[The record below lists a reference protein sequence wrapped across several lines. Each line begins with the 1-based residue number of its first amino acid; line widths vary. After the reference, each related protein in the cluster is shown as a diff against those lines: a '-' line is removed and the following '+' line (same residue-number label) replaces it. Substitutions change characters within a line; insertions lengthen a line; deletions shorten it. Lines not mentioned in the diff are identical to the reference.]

1 MHQTYPSTPQI
12 PSTHAPPPQLA
23 SAYPLPPGSSPFSN
37 SSSAKLKKNSKKKL
51 GSYNY
56 WANGRAFSGFK
67 NLAVLELLGISNLDC
82 LGEIAECMKASSKS
96 LKSLTLSLSN
106 ELALRARKPSASTNI
121 VDDPSDSDPDGED
134 DEMLEEPSSLPPGT
148 APGQTVNEADIRKE
162 KLAQEDI
169 LARIFDLQSVA
180 GQGRKLERS
189 VARPS
194 SSAFSK
200 LFEGDGSSFMS
211 DLRSM
216 YKLLFEPGSG
226 NVDKEPARREA
237 LILMLKAAQK
247 YLNAHPKPAKKPA
260 KDSSKQTNAG
270 SSKVPMTFK
279 PAMSTQ
285 SGFEPAGLD
294 WAISPSTIASASKQW
309 TQGSVPSINDGWAS
323 NSAGLGNSTM
333 GTTKQGSIY
342 PDSYM
347 SPYLPGFL
355 PSTGPPVL
363 PQANDSQGESI
374 GFGGSSKAVQPH
386 SFAKAKVVYNP
397 YGDSDLMNSLHQ
409 GSVGVV
415 PEKTKEVDNVHVQ
428 DICDFDSENESDGP
442 KNFSTVSKPPIFSA
456 GELAFPDREDSMD
469 IDMEHPDETT
479 IEAGPDQEILVE
491 SEERDMVP
499 RKRARFAAAQAT
511 SPVPVQDS
519 TESGKSSANKHALN
533 NEVNGSAGKSPD
545 EEMRDYIRA
554 THGLQLEE
562 VSLYLIPLKASI
574 LARALDLNVLK
585 RITLLN
591 VGPQDPF
598 WLLLS
603 RLQNSSAHISF
614 TAVHTDNVSSSF
626 LEFLKTFD
634 GLKDLFLLER
644 STKNEAD
651 ASSTKP
657 TIDIT
662 TIRKIALR
670 KHIRTLKRLLIRNDN
685 DETWDLDANSIRFLS
700 QKGAG
705 LVELAVSLNVK
716 HLVSLDK
723 MWFDLDKF

>member
-1 MHQTYPSTPQI
+1 MRTTVHQTYPGTPQI
-12 PSTHAPPPQLA
+12 PTTHAPPPQLA

-37 SSSAKLKKNSKKKL
+37 SSAAKIKKNSKKKL

-67 NLAVLELLGISNLDC
+67 HLAVLELLGISNLDC

-121 VDDPSDSDPDGED
+121 VDDPSDTDPDD
-134 DEMLEEPSSLPPGT
+134 DEILEEPSSLLPGT
-148 APGQTVNEADIRKE
+148 TPGQTVNEADIRKE

-180 GQGRKLERS
+180 GQGRKLEKS
-189 VARPS
+189 IARPS
-194 SSAFSK
+194 TSAFSK
-200 LFEGDGSSFMS
+200 LFEGDGSSFMG

-226 NVDKEPARREA
+226 NVDKEPARRDA

-247 YLNAHPKPAKKPA
+247 YLNAHPKPAKKTT
-260 KDSSKQTNAG
+260 KDSTKQTNAG

-279 PAMSTQ
+279 PPMSTPP
-285 SGFEPAGLD
+285 GFGPQGLD
-294 WAISPSTIASASKQW
+294 WTVNPSTIASKQW
-309 TQGSVPSINDGWAS
+309 NQNSVPSINDGWAS

-333 GTTKQGSIY
+333 ESSKQGSIY

-355 PSTGPPVL
+355 PSTGGPVL
-363 PQANDSQGESI
+363 PQANDSQGETI
-374 GFGGSSKAVQPH
+374 TFGGPSKVAQQSLAKGNAVYKYY
-386 SFAKAKVVYNP
+386 S
-397 YGDSDLMNSLHQ
+397 GDSELLNSLNQ
-409 GSVGVV
+409 GSLGAV
-415 PEKTKEVDNVHVQ
+415 PEKTKELENVQ
-428 DICDFDSENESDGP
+428 EMCGFDSENESDGP
-442 KNFSTVSKPPIFSA
+442 KNFSTLSKPPIFSA
-456 GELAFPDREDSMD
+456 GELAFQDREDSMD

-491 SEERDMVP
+491 SEERDTVP
-499 RKRARFAAAQAT
+499 RKRARFATARAT
-511 SPVPVQDS
+511 SPVLVQDS
-519 TESGKSSANKHALN
+519 SDPGKSSANKHNLG
-533 NEVNGSAGKSPD
+533 NEVNGSAGKSAD
-545 EEMRDYIRA
+545 EEMRDYVRA

-562 VSLYLIPLKASI
+562 VSLYLIPLKASV

-603 RLQNSSAHISF
+603 RLQNNSAQIAF
-614 TAVHTDNVSSSF
+614 TAVHTDNVSSPF
-626 LEFLKTFD
+626 LDFLKTFD

-644 STKNEAD
+644 SPKSEAD
-651 ASSTKP
+651 AASTKP
-657 TIDIT
+657 AIDIT
-662 TIRKIALR
+662 AIRKIALR

-685 DETWDLDANSIRFLS
+685 DDTWDLDANSIRFLS

-705 LVELAVSLNVK
+705 LVELAISLNMK
-716 HLVSLDK
+716 HLVSRDGK
-723 MWFDLDKF
+723 RFDFD